1 MIVIPNEMLRV
12 MLLLYKIN
20 QYCELAYIVAKDE
33 KYQDDFDL
41 IKRAFGTLL
50 DIDTEDSESV
60 IDKVSVKSSHD
71 LPNAATAFAAL
82 AIQEIAV
89 IIEALVRVHR
99 KGLVSVTPA
108 GEMDMLD
115 MAKQLAAINKV
126 FGEIIVQLYDEVNV
140 LIY

>member
-1 MIVIPNEMLRV
+1 MLRV
-12 MLLLYKIN
+12 MLLLHKIN

-33 KYQDDFDL
+33 KYKDDFNL
-41 IKRAFGTLL
+41 IQKAFGTLL
-50 DIDTEDSESV
+50 DVDAEDLESV
-60 IDKVSVKSSHD
+60 IDKVSIKSSHD

-82 AIQEIAV
+82 AIQEITV

-99 KGLVSVTPA
+99 KGLVSVTLDDEDA
-108 GEMDMLD
+108 MDILD

-126 FGEIIVQLYDEVNV
+126 LGEIIVQLYDEVNV